1 MILNSYEPSRPPY
14 TSPEWTVDI
23 EISVQ
28 SPLHPSCT
36 FALFEGNLFSKTF
49 NGNEP
54 IYSNLI
60 AFWMINFRNNV
71 IINTQ
76 LLYFYFE
83 KYIFIFIFIL
93 SLLMDRDQLF

>member
-1 MILNSYEPSRPPY
+1 MNHLGHHTPLLNGQ
-14 TSPEWTVDI
+14 WTLKF
-23 EISVQ
+23 Q
-28 SPLHPSCT
+28 SNHPSILVAHLH
-36 FALFEGNLFSKTF
+36 FFHIQIIEGNLFTKTF

-60 AFWMINFRNNV
+60 VILIINLRLDV

-83 KYIFIFIFIL
+83 KRL
-93 SLLMDRDQLF
+93 SLSMDRDQLS